1 MKPIS
6 LTDLRKVNRCIVKS
20 ILAALVLLTNSDVM
34 AQGQSMVYPQ
44 IASCFQIITTGGGN
58 NTYQVLRGQKFQ
70 FKFGGD
76 PSLAPEFI
84 RIRTVDQN
92 GTTQDNFPYFE
103 SGLRNGEFHRTVFV
117 NGGFVV
123 TGSVFDPETNSFVLN
138 ENIFE
143 INESIN
149 KLVVDFL
156 FVIDNN
162 GIPEIEES
170 ALSTNIE
177 LVDVQ
182 DAIEFS
188 PANTSCYTF
197 DAFAL
202 NLMPN
207 LNGFCGKYSNV
218 KLSPNAPYQGW
229 SEQQIEGPLF
239 NLAREIQTK
248 EGWCDDC
255 NQLDAP
261 ASVPDP
267 VKCGCKEFN
276 LELTVEPCSY
286 QFNGLEP
293 LDNCDP
299 ITITKSI
306 DICCD
311 CDKRIKTPVNN

>member
-1 MKPIS
+1 MKPIP
-6 LTDLRKVNRCIVKS
+6 LTDLHKVNRCIVKS

-44 IASCFQIITTGGGN
+44 IVSCFQIITTGGGN

-92 GTTQDNFPYFE
+92 GTIHDNFPYFE
-103 SGLRNGEFHRTVFV
+103 SGIRDGQFHRTVFV

-123 TGSVFDPETNSFVLN
+123 TGSVFDPATNSFVLN

-149 KLVVDFL
+149 KFVIDFL

-170 ALSTNIE
+170 AFRTTIE
-177 LVDVQ
+177 LVDEEE
-182 DAIEFS
+182 AINFS
-188 PANTSCYTF
+188 PAGSSCYTF

-202 NLMPN
+202 NIIPKID
-207 LNGFCGKYSNV
+207 GFCGKYSGV
-218 KLSPNAPYQGW
+218 KLSPNSPNQGW
-229 SEQQIEGPLF
+229 SEQEIPGPLLD
-239 NLAREIQTK
+239 LAREIQTK
-248 EGWCDDC
+248 AGWCDDC
-255 NQLDAP
+255 DQLDAP
-261 ASVPDP
+261 AGLPDP
-267 VKCGCKEFN
+267 VKCGCKEFDI
-276 LELTVEPCSY
+276 ELTIEPCTY

-293 LDNCDP
+293 LENCDP
-299 ITITKSI
+299 IEIKESI
-306 DICCD
+306 NICCD